1 MIRVSH
7 KVNFLPLNS
16 AEHQL
21 NDLQKYPLGKVAT
34 LAHAEPLITENNSST
49 KVSTHQK
56 KHLKSHSVTKK
67 MVLRAGQD
75 E

>member
-7 KVNFLPLNS
+7 KVNFLSLNS

-21 NDLQKYPLGKVAT
+21 NDLQIYKKYPLGKVVT

-56 KHLKSHSVTKK
+56 TLEKS
-67 MVLRAGQD
+67 
-75 E
+75 